1 MKVAHLCVLTP
12 NRCGLHETTREL
24 VAGLRERGI
33 DSRLVDP
40 FPEKNP
46 IGFKGTEDRGVPIA
60 DQRWAKTA
68 DLLVSHSGLS
78 AELDKTDI
86 PFVLVAHGRPRSS
99 FLIESKGGVPVT
111 SYYARLNTAKRLRGV
126 VTFWPQHYDYLRVLL
141 PDKPIHV
148 VQPSVDLGYWCP
160 APKRYGFNGK
170 SGPRNIVIS
179 DPWRDD
185 VDPYLP
191 LNAFA
196 LWARTEK
203 AKVHLYGRPSNAKK
217 GWDALLS
224 RIAADGNLGE
234 VRGWV
239 SGLREVYRSADAIFT
254 GNEIDTRTVREGMAC
269 GCPVI
274 RIKSDLKV
282 GEFPTR
288 ESVRTAAEQRFN
300 PKETARQFEC
310 TLTR

>member
-1 MKVAHLCVLTP
+1 MLTP

-24 VAGLRERGI
+24 ASGLRARGI

-60 DQRWAKTA
+60 DQGWAKTA

-78 AELDKTDI
+78 KEMDAAQM
-86 PFVLVAHGRPRSS
+86 PFILVAHGRPRSS
-99 FLIESKGGVPVT
+99 FLIESNGGIPVV
-111 SYYARLNTAKRLRGV
+111 SFYVRLNTAKRLKSV
-126 VTFWPQHYDYLRVLL
+126 VTFWPQHEKYLRVLM

-148 VQPSVDLGYWCP
+148 VQSSVDLNYWSP
-160 APKRYGFNGK
+160 GPKRYDFSGK
-170 SGPRNIVIS
+170 GGKINVVIS
-179 DPWRDD
+179 DAWRDD

-196 LWARTEK
+196 LWARQNK
-203 AKVHLYGRPSNAKK
+203 AKVHLYGRPANAKK

-239 SGLREVYRSADAIFT
+239 NGLREVYRSSDAVFT
-254 GNEIDTRTVREGMAC
+254 ANEIDVRTVREAMAC
-269 GCPVI
+269 GCPVV
-274 RIKSDLKV
+274 RIKSDLVV
-282 GEFPTR
+282 GNIEQSR
-288 ESVRTAAEQRFN
+288 EQVRAMAETKFN
-300 PKETARQFEC
+300 PSETARQFHEVIS
-310 TLTR
+310 